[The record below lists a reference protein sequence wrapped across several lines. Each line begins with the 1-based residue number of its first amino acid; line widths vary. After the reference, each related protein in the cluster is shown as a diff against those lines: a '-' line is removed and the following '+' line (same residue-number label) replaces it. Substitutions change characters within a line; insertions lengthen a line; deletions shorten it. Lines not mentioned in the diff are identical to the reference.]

1 LARSRKAVTSENVW
15 MSPTTSDDA
24 GITTR
29 IIEGAAA
36 CVRAALSI
44 GCWAFFI
51 VMTVQVASR
60 YLFNS
65 SISWGEE
72 LGRYLMVW
80 VGFLASVELVR
91 TNSLTAFEPG
101 AAEPEGLEGALHPRR
116 QPTGKLVGTIAFFTV
131 VAISGALLVQLG
143 RSQDSVALGLP
154 MSVVYGVIPVSA
166 IAAALVGLS
175 LLIRQHSGARRE

>member
-1 LARSRKAVTSENVW
+1 
-15 MSPTTSDDA
+15 MSPATLDGASLA
-24 GITTR
+24 TR
-29 IIEGAAA
+29 IIDVTAAW
-36 CVRAALSI
+36 VRVALSI
-44 GCWAFFI
+44 GCWAFFV

-101 AAEPEGLEGALHPRR
+101 AAEPEGLDVALQSRR
-116 QPTGKLVGTIAFFTV
+116 QPTGKLVGTIVFFVV
-131 VAISGALLVQLG
+131 VAVSGTLLVQLG
-143 RSQDSVALGLP
+143 RAQDSVALGLP
-154 MSVVYGVIPVSA
+154 MSVVYSVIPISS
-166 IAAALVGLS
+166 AAAAGVGLI
-175 LLIRQHSGARRE
+175 LLVRQRSGAQQE